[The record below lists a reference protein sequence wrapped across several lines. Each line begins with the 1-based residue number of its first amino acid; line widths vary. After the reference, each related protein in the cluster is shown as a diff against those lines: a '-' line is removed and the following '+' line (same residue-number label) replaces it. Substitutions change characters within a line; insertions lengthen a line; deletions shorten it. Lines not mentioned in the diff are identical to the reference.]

1 VALADVSAAWTVP
14 ADSVADAVGVA
25 LCGRAVLLAVADEL
39 ALGDAEFSTFSA
51 LAKELDLV
59 PGMRVSGA
67 NGVPPAKATPSTAA

>member
-1 VALADVSAAWTVP
+1 VSAAWTVP

-25 LCGRAVLLAVADEL
+25 LCGRAVLVAVADGL
-39 ALGDAEFSTFSA
+39 AFGEAEFSAFSA
-51 LAKELDLV
+51 LATDLDVV